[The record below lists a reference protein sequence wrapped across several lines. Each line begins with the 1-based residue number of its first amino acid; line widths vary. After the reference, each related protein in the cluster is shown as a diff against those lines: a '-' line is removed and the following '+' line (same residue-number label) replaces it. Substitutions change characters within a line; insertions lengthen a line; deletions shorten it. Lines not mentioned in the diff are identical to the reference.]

1 MKDVGE
7 DFKAQSLDS
16 MEESHSGKLMV
27 VTLIDDFL

>member
-16 MEESHSGKLMV
+16 MEESHSGKLNGGY
-27 VTLIDDFL
+27 IN